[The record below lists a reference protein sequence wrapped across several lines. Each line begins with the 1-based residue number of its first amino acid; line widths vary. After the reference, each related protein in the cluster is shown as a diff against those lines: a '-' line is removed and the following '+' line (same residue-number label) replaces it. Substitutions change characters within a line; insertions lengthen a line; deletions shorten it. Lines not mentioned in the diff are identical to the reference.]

1 MIAASRTD
9 FEVVVVGAGFSG
21 ICAAIRLRQ
30 AGIHDFVVLDKADDV
45 GGIWRDNTYPD
56 VGVDIPIWGYCFS
69 FEPNP
74 DWRHAY
80 AKGHELQTY
89 ATRCVEKYGV
99 REHLQLGTEVTAMR
113 FDDDLDL
120 WVLQTGRGAIR
131 ARFVINAYGALGHP
145 KMPDIPGLDSFGG
158 ALIHSARWDHTV
170 PLAGR
175 VGVIGT
181 GSSAVQ
187 IIPEAAE
194 RAERLTVFQRTPI
207 WVIPK
212 PDFRIPRL
220 LRMGFRMFPF
230 LLRIPRWI
238 VLLWLELLYNGV
250 FRFKSP
256 VTVTA
261 LERLAGA
268 ALRSQVPDLDV
279 RARLSPHYRFG
290 CKFLTL
296 SNRYYKTFARDNVR
310 LVSENIELV
319 DATGVGTADG
329 QHHELDTLVM
339 ATGFE
344 VFERTSLPRYPIT
357 GIGGVDL
364 GDYLHD
370 NRNVCYE
377 GVTVPPCPNAFVIH
391 GPYSM
396 TGSFFMTI
404 ENAVA
409 HAVRCITEG
418 RRRGAT
424 RVAVKAEPYA
434 RFAEE
439 MITRQARSI
448 FYNSNCEQA
457 RSFYFD
463 QNGDVPLFRP
473 STSVEAWWRM
483 RRFPLADYAF
493 STCASVGQRE
503 QRAGQRG
510 AS

>member
-1 MIAASRTD
+1 MTPAGERE

-30 AGIHDFVVLDKADDV
+30 AGIHDFIMVDKADDV

-56 VGVDIPIWGYCFS
+56 VAVDIPIWGYCYS

-74 DWRHAY
+74 DWRYAY
-80 AKGHELQTY
+80 AKGDELKSY
-89 ATRCVEKYGV
+89 ADRCVDKYGV
-99 REHLQLGTEVTAMR
+99 RPHLRLGTEVTGIR
-113 FDDDLDL
+113 FDDELHHWD
-120 WVLQTGRGAIR
+120 VQTNRGPLR
-131 ARFVINAYGALGHP
+131 ARFVINAYGALGRP
-145 KMPDIPGLDSFGG
+145 KFPDIAGLDTFAG
-158 ALIHSARWDHTV
+158 AVIHSARWDHTV
-170 PLAGR
+170 SLAGR

-194 RAERLTVFQRTPI
+194 RAERLAVFQRTPI

-212 PDFRIPRL
+212 PDFPIPLL
-220 LRMGFRMFPF
+220 LRWVFRLIPG
-230 LLRIPRWI
+230 LLRLPRWI
-238 VLLWLELLYNGV
+238 VLVWLELLYNGI
-250 FRFKSP
+250 FRFKAPSA
-256 VTVTA
+256 VTA
-261 LERLAGA
+261 LEWMARLA
-268 ALRSQVPDLDV
+268 LRAQVPDRSV
-279 RARLSPHYRFG
+279 RERLTPQYRFG

-296 SNRYYKTFARDNVR
+296 SNRYYKTFARDNVD
-310 LVSENIELV
+310 LVYADIV
-319 DATGVGTADG
+319 AITATGVTTSDG
-329 QHHELDTLVM
+329 HHHHIDTLIL

-344 VFERTSLPRYPIT
+344 VFERTSLPRFPIT
-357 GIGGVDL
+357 GSGGVDL
-364 GDYLHD
+364 GDYLD
-370 NRNVCYE
+370 RNRNAAYE
-377 GVTVPPCPNAFVIH
+377 GVTLPPCPNAFIIH

-409 HAVRCITEG
+409 HAIRCISEA

-424 RVAVKAEPYA
+424 RVAVKPAAYA
-434 RFAEE
+434 RFIEE
-439 MITRQARSI
+439 MITRQAGSI

-463 QNGDVPLFRP
+463 QFGDVPLFRP

-493 STCASVGQRE
+493 TACEERTAEHQEAS
-503 QRAGQRG
+503 
-510 AS
+510 

>member
-1 MIAASRTD
+1 M
-9 FEVVVVGAGFSG
+9 VGAGFSG

-74 DWRHAY
+74 DWRYAY

-89 ATRCVEKYGV
+89 AAHCVEKYGV
-99 REHLQLGTEVTAMR
+99 REHLRLGIEVTGMR
-113 FDDDLDL
+113 FDDERDQ
-120 WVLQTGRGAIR
+120 WNLQTGRGRLR
-131 ARFVINAYGALGHP
+131 ARFVINAYGAFGRP
-145 KMPDIPGLDSFGG
+145 KMPDITGLNSFAGTV
-158 ALIHSARWDHTV
+158 IHSARWDNTT
-170 PLAGR
+170 PLMGR

-187 IIPEAAE
+187 IIPEVAE

-220 LRMGFRMFPF
+220 LRMAFR
-230 LLRIPRWI
+230 LLPGLLSVPRWI
-238 VLLWLELLYNGV
+238 VLVWLEVLYNGV
-250 FRFKSP
+250 FRFKLP
-256 VTVTA
+256 FTVTA
-261 LERLAGA
+261 LEWAAGRS
-268 ALRSQVPDLDV
+268 LRAQVPDPAL
-279 RARLSPHYRFG
+279 RERLSPRYRFG

-310 LVSENIELV
+310 LISENIESAT
-319 DATGVGTADG
+319 ATGVTTADG
-329 QHHELDTLVM
+329 QHHEIDTLIM

-357 GIGGVDL
+357 GTVGVDL

-377 GVTVPPCPNAFVIH
+377 GVTLPPCPNAFIIH

-409 HAVRCITEG
+409 HAVRCIIEAQ
-418 RRRGAT
+418 RRGAT

-439 MITRQARSI
+439 MIARQAASI
-448 FYNSNCEQA
+448 FYNSNCEAA

-463 QNGDVPLFRP
+463 QHGDVPLFRP
-473 STSVEAWWRM
+473 STSIEAWWRM

-493 STCASVGQRE
+493 STCAAAEQQTGQRE
-503 QRAGQRG
+503 T
-510 AS
+510 S